1 MDSRVD
7 PGKEPRLSRS
17 LGSCVRLSIPL
28 LAGLMSAPA
37 FGLDPGRSLTQYIHR
52 IQQIQGLPQA
62 TIFSILQTHDGYL
75 WLGTQ
80 RGLVRF
86 DGVGFTSPPSSNGVS
101 LQDTWIRSLLEDE
114 QHSLWI
120 GSNDAGLVR
129 LRDGV
134 MSRYSTV
141 DGLPSTSIRCL
152 APGRP
157 GEFWGCTANG
167 LVRAVNG
174 KFIAYGASQGLS
186 TVDIRAACATADG
199 RLWAGGDSSELN
211 VWDGARF
218 TRHSLSSLPKNA
230 IVRAMVCSKDGAI
243 WIGTSSGLI
252 RLMNGKERLFTKAD
266 GLADEWVD
274 TLAEGSGGS
283 LWIGT
288 KNGFSRFLNGEMES
302 FQAKDGLSQSSVYA
316 LHEDREGIL
325 WVGTKHGLDQFFDGR
340 TFPVTASEGLPSN
353 DTGPVFQDNNGTIWV
368 GTLGAGLGRF
378 NGRRF
383 SALRTGQGPGGNT
396 IRALAEDYT
405 GGLWVGTDAGLHR
418 LRGSR
423 VERTYTT
430 EDGLPANAI
439 RCLFRDSRGELWA
452 GTPKGAA
459 VFRAGRF
466 VPQHGGVPVLTLGED
481 RQGRLFAATEGGGLE
496 IYAAGTPPEV
506 LQNTAPARDVD
517 ALYTDRD
524 GLLWMGTLGGGL
536 RLLKDGKVFT
546 FWMKDGLF
554 DDDIYGI
561 AGDDRDRLWMACS
574 NGIFSV
580 NRSDLLKFAAGAI
593 KKFASTPYIPTD
605 ALRTIECKP
614 GVQPAVWKMRDGALW
629 FSTIK
634 GVIVLDPSRLD
645 RKLAPPPVV
654 IEEVTVNGQREEPR
668 RIESMLPGQK
678 NLGFRYT
685 GLSYYSPSRITF
697 RYKLDGFENNWTD
710 AGARRDALYAN
721 LPPGKFVFRVIAC
734 NVDGTCDSTGSSVA
748 FALAPEYYQRA
759 WFFPLCAGLIAFS
772 VWILYRLRI
781 RDFKG
786 QFTLILA
793 ERSRIARELHD
804 TLIQGFSGVTMEMQA
819 LCARLSSP
827 EERGTL
833 QEIVQD
839 AARSLREARRS
850 VAGLRGAPGDQS
862 GLGSAIAQAARQITE
877 AKDIRLKLELE
888 QNARELPKEI
898 EYNLLRIAQEAV
910 SNSVKHSGA
919 RMIEVSLRFT
929 AALVSLAITD
939 DGSGFGV
946 GAGGSAKAGHYGLIG
961 MRERATH
968 IGAGFE
974 IDSESG
980 RGTTIRVM
988 LPDPS
993 RPWQK
998 LPESGKTGGTAC
1010 PTTNDQYFIKLVGQ
1024 AFSLSGLL
1032 PRAARAGNG
1041 QK

>member
-1 MDSRVD
+1 MVLAGMDRPAKWLS
-7 PGKEPRLSRS
+7 LSRS
-17 LGSCVRLSIPL
+17 FQSCVLLGIPALLAALGSPR
-28 LAGLMSAPA
+28 A
-37 FGLDPGRSLTQYIHR
+37 FCLDPDRSLTQYIHR

-62 TIFSILQTHDGYL
+62 TILSILQTHDGYL

-86 DGVGFTSPPSSNGVS
+86 DGVRFTSPDSTNGVS
-101 LQDTWIRSLLEDE
+101 LQNTWARSLMEDE
-114 QHSLWI
+114 QHNLWI
-120 GSNDAGLVR
+120 GTSDAGLVR

-134 MSRYSTV
+134 MTRYSIAE
-141 DGLPSTSIRCL
+141 GLPSTSTRCL
-152 APGRP
+152 VAGRR
-157 GEFWGCTANG
+157 GEFWVCTANG
-167 LVRAVNG
+167 LVRAANG
-174 KFIAYGASQGLS
+174 KFVSYGASQGLS
-186 TVDIRAACATADG
+186 TVDIRAACETADG
-199 RLWAGGDSSELN
+199 RLWAGGDSAELN

-218 TRHSLSSLPKNA
+218 ARYSLSTLPKGA
-230 IVRAMVCSKDGAI
+230 TVRAMHCSNDGAI
-243 WIGTSSGLI
+243 WIGTTSGLI
-252 RLMNGKERLFTKAD
+252 RLMNGKERIFTKAD
-266 GLADEWVD
+266 GIADEWVD
-274 TLAEGSGGS
+274 ALADGSGGS

-288 KNGFSRFLNGEMES
+288 KNGFSRFANGEMES
-302 FQAKDGLSQSSVYA
+302 FQAKDGLSQSTVYA
-316 LHEDREGIL
+316 LHEDREGNL

-340 TFPVTASEGLPSN
+340 TIPFTASEGLPSN
-353 DTGPVFQDNNGTIWV
+353 DTGPVFQDHNGSIWA

-378 NGRRF
+378 DGRRF
-383 SALRTGQGPGGNT
+383 SVVTTGQGLVSNT
-396 IRALAEDYT
+396 IRALAEDNASDLWIGT
-405 GGLWVGTDAGLHR
+405 DGGLNR
-418 LRGSR
+418 LRKGR

-430 EDGLPANAI
+430 QDGLPANAI

-459 VFRAGRF
+459 VFRGGRF
-466 VPQHGGVPVLTLGED
+466 VTPAALERLSILSFGED
-481 RQGRLFAATEGGGLE
+481 REGRLFAATEGGGVE
-496 IYAAGTPPEV
+496 IYSKGKPPEF
-506 LQNTAPARDVD
+506 LPNTLPARDVD
-517 ALYTDRD
+517 ALYTDRN
-524 GLLWMGTLGGGL
+524 GLVWMGTLGGGL

-546 FWMKDGLF
+546 FWMRDGLF

-580 NRSDLLKFAAGAI
+580 NRSDLLQFAAGAI
-593 KKFASTPYIPTD
+593 QKFVSTPYIPTD

-614 GVQPAVWKMRDGALW
+614 GVQPAVWRMRSGALW

-634 GVIVLDPSRLD
+634 GVIVLDPSHLE

-668 RIESMLPGQK
+668 RIESLLPGRK

-697 RYKLDGFENNWTD
+697 RYRLDGFENNWTE
-710 AGARRDALYAN
+710 AGARREALYAN
-721 LPPGKFVFRVIAC
+721 LPPGRFVFRVIAC
-734 NVDGTCDSTGSSVA
+734 NVDGTCDPAGSSVA

-759 WFFPLCAGLIAFS
+759 WFFPVCALLIAAG

-781 RDFKG
+781 RDFKA
-786 QFTLILA
+786 QFDMILG

-819 LCARLSSP
+819 LCAKLSSP
-827 EERGTL
+827 EERRTL

-850 VAGLRGAPGDQS
+850 VAGLRGAPGAQS
-862 GLGSAIAQAARQITE
+862 GLGTAIAQAARQITE

-888 QNARELPKEI
+888 QNPRDLPAEI

-919 RMIEVSLRFT
+919 RLIEVSLHST
-929 AALVSLAITD
+929 AALVSLAIKD
-939 DGSGFGV
+939 DGSGFGL
-946 GAGGSAKAGHYGLIG
+946 GSGGSGKSGHYGLIG
-961 MRERATH
+961 MKERATH
-968 IGAGFE
+968 IGAGFQV
-974 IDSESG
+974 DSEAG

-988 LPDPS
+988 LPTP
-993 RPWQK
+993 K
-998 LPESGKTGGTAC
+998 
-1010 PTTNDQYFIKLVGQ
+1010 
-1024 AFSLSGLL
+1024 
-1032 PRAARAGNG
+1032 AGNG

>member
-1 MDSRVD
+1 V
-7 PGKEPRLSRS
+7 
-17 LGSCVRLSIPL
+17 VIPL
-28 LAGLMSAPA
+28 LAGLMSQPA
-37 FGLDPGRSLTQYIHR
+37 FALDPSRSLTQYIHR

-86 DGVGFTSPPSSNGVS
+86 DGVRFTSPESSNGGS
-101 LQDTWIRSLLEDE
+101 LQDTWVRSLLEDE
-114 QHSLWI
+114 QHNLWI

-129 LRDGV
+129 LQDGV
-134 MSRYSTV
+134 LTRYATSST
-141 DGLPSTSIRCL
+141 RCL
-152 APGRP
+152 VAGRR
-157 GEFWGCTANG
+157 GEFWACTATG

-174 KFIAYGASQGLS
+174 KLITYGASEGLS
-186 TVDIRAACATADG
+186 TVDIRAACQTADG
-199 RLWAGGDSSELN
+199 RLWAGGDSGELN
-211 VWDGARF
+211 IWDGARF
-218 TRHSLSSLPKNA
+218 TRYPLSSLPKNA
-230 IVRAMVCSKDGAI
+230 TVRAMLYSKDGAI
-243 WIGTSSGLI
+243 WIGTTSGLI
-252 RLMNGKERLFTKAD
+252 RLTNGKERRFTKAD

-316 LHEDREGIL
+316 LHEDREGNL

-340 TFPVTASEGLPSN
+340 TIPVTASEGLPSN
-353 DTGPVFQDNNGTIWV
+353 DTGPVFQDHDGRIWV

-383 SALRTGQGPGGNT
+383 STLRTGQGPGGNT
-396 IRALAEDYT
+396 IHALAEDTT
-405 GGLWVGTDAGLHR
+405 GSLWVGTDAGLHR
-418 LRGSR
+418 LRDGR
-423 VERTYTT
+423 LERTYSTQ
-430 EDGLPANAI
+430 DGLPANTI
-439 RCLFRDSRGELWA
+439 RCLFRDSHGELWA

-459 VFRAGRF
+459 VFRGGRF
-466 VPQHGGVPVLTLGED
+466 VQPHGRASILTLGED

-496 IYAAGTPPEV
+496 VYAPGKPHEILPNAV
-506 LQNTAPARDVD
+506 PARDVD

-524 GLLWMGTLGGGL
+524 GLVWMGTLGGGL
-536 RLLKDGKVFT
+536 RLLKDGKIFT
-546 FWMKDGLF
+546 FWMRDGLF

-580 NRSDLLKFAAGAI
+580 DRSDLLKFAAGAI
-593 KKFASTPYIPTD
+593 KRFVSTPYIPTD

-634 GVIVLDPSRLD
+634 GVIVLDPSRID

-668 RIESMLPGQK
+668 RIESMLPGRR

-697 RYKLDGFENNWTD
+697 RYKLDGFENTWTE
-710 AGARRDALYAN
+710 AGGRREALYAN
-721 LPPGKFVFRVIAC
+721 LPPGRFVFRVIAC
-734 NVDGTCDSTGSSVA
+734 NVDGTCDPVGSSVA

-759 WFFPLCAGLIAFS
+759 WFFPVCAGLIALS
-772 VWILYRLRI
+772 VWILYQLRI
-781 RDFKG
+781 RDFKT
-786 QFTLILA
+786 QFAMILA

-827 EERGTL
+827 EERRTL

-850 VAGLRGAPGDQS
+850 VAGLRGAPGAQS

-877 AKDIRLKLELE
+877 AKDVRLKLELE
-888 QNARELPKEI
+888 QNVRELPAEV

-919 RMIEVSLRFT
+919 RMIEVSLQST
-929 AALVSLAITD
+929 AALVSLAIKD
-939 DGSGFGV
+939 DGSGFGDGV
-946 GAGGSAKAGHYGLIG
+946 AKTGHYGLIG

-968 IGAGFE
+968 IGAGFQ

-988 LPDPS
+988 LPAP
-993 RPWQK
+993 K
-998 LPESGKTGGTAC
+998 
-1010 PTTNDQYFIKLVGQ
+1010 
-1024 AFSLSGLL
+1024 
-1032 PRAARAGNG
+1032 AGNG
-1041 QK
+1041 